1 MKRDWY
7 GEFVEAIKLRRYWIR
22 QVLIAGF
29 ASAVAWHFGN
39 ILVDNGGLVAAISC
53 ALSIR
58 ISTYKSFREGFGQI
72 IGTAIGASVALAA
85 VSIFSFGNIAIFVT
99 IVMSAF
105 VARAMRLGE
114 VASVNVP
121 VTALIVIG
129 PGISENTAINRLGST
144 FVGAIVAVI
153 FSFYAHPKTPTGR
166 TLELIGSYTNR
177 SAKLL
182 SDMAEGVASTFD
194 TAAAGRWLA
203 RCRNL
208 VEAIPNLRSQ
218 ALEAKKSS
226 RWLPNDDLATAE
238 ILYVKAVST
247 EHIIVQV
254 RSISR
259 TLFDLSIEGGVPER
273 IRRELALALSTAS
286 FAVSDKAESENLVE
300 IANDLRESASVLR
313 DALIKQ
319 SNLIDSEILVKLVSI
334 VSNLDVISDS
344 LDESSPAITEV
355 LTPDEPA
362 HHKIIEVS
370 WIRRLLKK
378 LWRF

>member
-7 GEFVEAIKLRRYWIR
+7 GELVDAIKLRRYWIR

-39 ILVDNGGLVAAISC
+39 LLINKGGLVAAISC

-72 IGTAIGASVALAA
+72 IGTAIGASVALLA
-85 VSIFSFGNIAIFVT
+85 VSIFDFGNIAIFTT
-99 IVMSAF
+99 IVMCSF
-105 VARAMRLGE
+105 VARALHLGD

-129 PGISENTAINRLGST
+129 PGISENTALTRLGAT
-144 FVGAIVAVI
+144 FIGAIIAVF
-153 FSFYAHPKTPTGR
+153 FSFFAHPKTPTGR
-166 TLELIGSYTNR
+166 TLELIGSYTKR
-177 SAKLL
+177 SANLL

-194 TAAAGRWLA
+194 TGTAGRWLA
-203 RCRNL
+203 RGRNL
-208 VEAIPNLRSQ
+208 VESIPNLRGQ

-226 RWLPNDDLATAE
+226 RWLPNDNLAEAE
-238 ILYVKAVST
+238 VLYLKSVST

-259 TLFDLSIEGGVPER
+259 SLFDLSIDGGVPER

-286 FAVSDKAESENLVE
+286 YAVADKAEAEDLEE
-300 IANDLRESASVLR
+300 IANDLRASASVLR
-313 DALIKQ
+313 DSLIKQ
-319 SNLIDSEILVKLVSI
+319 TNVIDKEVLVKIVSI
-334 VSNLDVISDS
+334 VSNLDVIAAS
-344 LDESSPAITEV
+344 LDESSPAITDV

-362 HHKIIEVS
+362 HQKIIEMS
-370 WIRRLLKK
+370 WARKLIKK
-378 LWRF
+378 LLRR

>member
-7 GEFVEAIKLRRYWIR
+7 GELVDAVKLRRYWIR

-39 ILVDNGGLVAAISC
+39 LLINKGGLVAAISC

-72 IGTAIGASVALAA
+72 VGTAIGASVALLA
-85 VSIFSFGNIAIFVT
+85 VSIFNFGNIAIFTT
-99 IVMSAF
+99 IVMSSV
-105 VARAMRLGE
+105 VARALHLGE

-129 PGISENTAINRLGST
+129 PGISENTALTRLGAT
-144 FVGAIVAVI
+144 FVGATIAVI
-153 FSFYAHPKTPTGR
+153 FSFWAHPKTPTGR
-166 TLELIGSYTNR
+166 TLELIGSYTKR

-182 SDMAEGVASTFD
+182 SEMAEGVASTFD
-194 TAAAGRWLA
+194 TAIAGRWLA
-203 RCRNL
+203 RGRNL
-208 VEAIPNLRSQ
+208 VENIPNLRSQ
-218 ALEAKKSS
+218 ALEAKRSS
-226 RWLPNDDLATAE
+226 RWLPNDDFATAE
-238 ILYVKAVST
+238 ILYLRAVST

-254 RSISR
+254 RTISR
-259 TLFDLSIEGGVPER
+259 TLFDLSIDGGVPER

-286 FAVSDKAESENLVE
+286 YAVADKAESVDLEE
-300 IANDLRESASVLR
+300 TANDLRASASVLR
-313 DALIKQ
+313 DSVIKQ
-319 SNLIDSEILVKLVSI
+319 SNVIASEVVVKLLSI

-344 LDESSPAITEV
+344 LDESSPAITDV

-362 HHKIIEVS
+362 ENKILKKN
-370 WIRRLLKK
+370 WLKK
-378 LWRF
+378 LWPF

>member
-7 GEFVEAIKLRRYWIR
+7 GELVEAIKLRRYWIR

-39 ILVDNGGLVAAISC
+39 LLVNNGGLVAAISC

-72 IGTAIGASVALAA
+72 VGTAIGASVALAA
-85 VSIFSFGNIAIFVT
+85 VSVFNFGNIAIFVT
-99 IVMSAF
+99 IVMSSV

-129 PGISENTAINRLGST
+129 PGISENTALTRLEST
-144 FVGAIVAVI
+144 FVGAIIAVI

-182 SDMAEGVASTFD
+182 SDMSEGVASTFD
-194 TAAAGRWLA
+194 TALAGRWLA
-203 RCRNL
+203 KCRNL

-226 RWLPNDDLATAE
+226 RWLPNDDSKVAD
-238 ILYVKAVST
+238 ILYIKAVST

-254 RSISR
+254 RTISR
-259 TLFDLSIEGGVPER
+259 TLFDLSIAGGVPER

-286 FAVSDKAESENLVE
+286 YAVADKAESENLVE
-300 IANDLRESASVLR
+300 TANDLRASASVLR

-319 SNLIDSEILVKLVSI
+319 TNVIDSEIIVKLVSI
-334 VSNLDVISDS
+334 VSNLDVIADS
-344 LDESSPAITEV
+344 LDESSPAITDV

-362 HHKIIEVS
+362 RHKIIEAS
-370 WIRRLLKK
+370 WIRRLVKK
-378 LWRF
+378 LWR

>member
-7 GEFVEAIKLRRYWIR
+7 GELVDAVKLRRYWIR

-39 ILVDNGGLVAAISC
+39 LLINKGGLVAAISC

-72 IGTAIGASVALAA
+72 VGTAIGASVALLA
-85 VSIFSFGNIAIFVT
+85 VSIFNFGNIAIFTT
-99 IVMSAF
+99 IVMSSV
-105 VARAMRLGE
+105 VARALHLGE

-129 PGISENTAINRLGST
+129 PGISENTALTRLGAT
-144 FVGAIVAVI
+144 FVGATIAVI
-153 FSFYAHPKTPTGR
+153 FSFWAHPKTPTGR
-166 TLELIGSYTNR
+166 TLELIGSYTKR

-182 SDMAEGVASTFD
+182 SEMAEGVASTFD
-194 TAAAGRWLA
+194 TTIAGRWLA
-203 RCRNL
+203 RGRNL
-208 VEAIPNLRSQ
+208 VENIPNLRSQ
-218 ALEAKKSS
+218 ALEAKRSS
-226 RWLPNDDLATAE
+226 RWLPNDDFATAE
-238 ILYVKAVST
+238 ILYLRAVST

-254 RSISR
+254 RTISR
-259 TLFDLSIEGGVPER
+259 TLFDLSIDGGVPER

-286 FAVSDKAESENLVE
+286 YAVADKAESVDLEE
-300 IANDLRESASVLR
+300 TANDLRASASVLR
-313 DALIKQ
+313 DSVIKQ
-319 SNLIDSEILVKLVSI
+319 SNVIASEVVVKLLSI

-344 LDESSPAITEV
+344 LDESSPAITDV

-362 HHKIIEVS
+362 ENKILKKN
-370 WIRRLLKK
+370 WLKK
-378 LWRF
+378 LWPF